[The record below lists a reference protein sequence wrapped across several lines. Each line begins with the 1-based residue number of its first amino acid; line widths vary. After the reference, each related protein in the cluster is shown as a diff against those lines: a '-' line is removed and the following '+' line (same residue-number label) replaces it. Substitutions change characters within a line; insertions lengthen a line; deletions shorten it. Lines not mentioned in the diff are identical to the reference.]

1 MFTLGHLIW
10 LGIFAIIYI
19 LIFFLLKKYNVSHSH
34 VGKVVMIIAIVA
46 KLCHVALSMTESKD
60 GGMIIKQSQLDFHLC
75 SIQVYLMIACNLI
88 KDQDKVGAI
97 KGFMGPTM
105 AIGALMALLIP
116 TEGVNPS
123 VPRVWQYMIIH
134 ANMVFY
140 GFYLM
145 FVEKVDLTFKTYKR
159 NLIAFSALAMLGL
172 TMNSVLAQYN
182 TNFLYLRKPPM
193 DNLPILNLNNG
204 YFVYIIILVAIAI
217 SLLTIVHLPFMLK
230 NKKTTNLEMSN
241 EGFSHIQ

>member
-1 MFTLGHLIW
+1 MFSLGHFIW
-10 LGIFAIIYI
+10 LGIFIVIYA
-19 LIFFLLKKYNVSHSH
+19 LTFFLLKKYNVSYLK

-60 GGMIIKQSQLDFHLC
+60 GGMIIKQNQLDFHLC
-75 SIQVYLMIACNLI
+75 SVQVYLMIACHLI
-88 KDQDKVGAI
+88 KDMNKVNAI
-97 KGFMGPTM
+97 KGFMAPTM

-134 ANMVFY
+134 SNMVFY

-145 FVEKVDLTFKTYKR
+145 FVEKVDLSFKTYKR

-172 TMNSVLAQYN
+172 TMNSILAQYN

-230 NKKTTNLEMSN
+230 KNKKINLEMSN
-241 EGFSHIQ
+241 GNISHIQ